1 MRAVLQSRL
10 MPADVQDNSTRIP
23 ARQIT
28 IFLLFAAVVCI
39 ASVPWLSPT
48 YLLPLPALSS
58 YYPRTDLRLLNPPLA
73 LLSVALTLRPKSEA
87 PIFVGLY
94 ALAVLGVAEATSDL
108 SFALVRVPIEIA
120 QTLVQV
126 AILNRMLNGRWCD
139 PKWMS
144 LYAVSIVALTAVGAI
159 LTVAIA
165 DAASFPHTVYVRQLG
180 GEMGLGWRVMWL
192 CNACSYL
199 SIAGS
204 VATLLRAKPWVRA
217 AFQDRADRRDWIG
230 MTGCLLIASLVCYP
244 LFNPHLMSIP
254 PDVELARRTV
264 PTVFVLAMAARFRTK
279 GAAVALLIY
288 APIALYS
295 IGGPT
300 AGSVWTWPPALAT
313 PTLGG
318 VLTTTIA
325 SIVVAAIAG
334 QLRRALALAVEANEV
349 KSRFIGLM
357 SHELRTPLNA
367 ILGFSELMRMQSLR
381 EFGEAVAAVDN
392 IHASGQRLLAMIEAV
407 LSHAERHDGIFALHK
422 QPLRLQQAVVAATMR
437 LNEQF
442 PEHGCSIDIDVPD
455 DLLIEADARALRQ
468 ILQVII
474 GYPLRFCSRG
484 SEISI
489 YAGHEGTDTI
499 IDIYSST
506 AGAPVPDE
514 IDKVEFQ
521 LVNALALAHG
531 ARLSFKTTGNSG
543 RTARLRFF
551 ATRAA

>member
-1 MRAVLQSRL
+1 MKAVLQSRL
-10 MPADVQDNSTRIP
+10 MPADVQDNFTRIP
-23 ARQIT
+23 ARQIA
-28 IFLLFAAVVCI
+28 IFVLFAALVCI
-39 ASVPWLSPT
+39 VSVPWLSPT
-48 YLLPLPALSS
+48 YLLPLPPLSS
-58 YYPRTDLRLLNPPLA
+58 AYPRTELRLLNPGLA
-73 LLSVALTLRPKSEA
+73 FLSVALALRPKSEA
-87 PIFVGLY
+87 PVYIGLY
-94 ALAVLGVAEATSDL
+94 AAAVLAIDGVYRDL
-108 SFALVRVPIEIA
+108 DFSVIRVSIEIVE
-120 QTLVQV
+120 TVTQV
-126 AILNRMLNGRWCD
+126 AILKRMLHGRWCD

-144 LYAVSIVALTAVGAI
+144 LYAVAIVALAAIGAI
-159 LTVAIA
+159 LTVVFA
-165 DAASFPHTVYVRQLG
+165 DAASLQPSEYVRQLG
-180 GEMGLGWRVMWL
+180 GNVGLGWRVMWL

-204 VATLLRAKPWVRA
+204 IATLLRAKPWVRA
-217 AFQDRADRRDWIG
+217 AFQDPSDRRDWIG
-230 MTGCLLIASLVCYP
+230 MAGCLLLASLICFP
-244 LFNPHLMSIP
+244 LFNPHLMTIP
-254 PDVELARRTV
+254 QDVELARRTV
-264 PTVFVLAMAARFRTK
+264 PTVFVLAMAARFRTR

-288 APIALYS
+288 TPIALYS
-295 IGGPT
+295 IGGPV
-300 AGSVWTWPPALAT
+300 APAVWTWPPALAT
-313 PTLGG
+313 PTLGL

-349 KSRFIGLM
+349 KSRFIAVM

-407 LSHAERHDGIFALHK
+407 LTHAERHDGIFALHK
-422 QPLRLQQAVVAATMR
+422 QPLRLQQAVVAATAR

-442 PEHGCSIDIDVPD
+442 PDHGCSIDIDVPD
-455 DLLIEADARALRQ
+455 DLLIDADARALRQ

-474 GYPLRFCSRG
+474 GYPLRFCAPG

-489 YAGHEGTDTI
+489 CAGHEATDTI
-499 IDIYSST
+499 VDIYSST

-531 ARLSFKTTGNSG
+531 ARLSFKTTGSSG

>member
-1 MRAVLQSRL
+1 
-10 MPADVQDNSTRIP
+10 MPADVQDNLTRIP
-23 ARQIT
+23 ARQIG

-39 ASVPWLSPT
+39 VSVPWLSPT
-48 YLLPLPALSS
+48 YPLPLPALSP
-58 YYPRTDLRLLNPPLA
+58 YYPRTDLQLLNPGLA

-87 PIFVGLY
+87 PIFVALY
-94 ALAVLGVAEATSDL
+94 ALAALAVADVSSDL
-108 SFALVRVPIEIA
+108 SFALIRVPIEIG
-120 QTLVQV
+120 QTLAQV
-126 AILNRMLNGRWCD
+126 AILKRMLHGRWCD

-144 LYAVSIVALTAVGAI
+144 LYAVAVVALTAAGAI

-165 DAASFPHTVYVRQLG
+165 DASSFPPEVYSRELG
-180 GEMGLGWRVMWL
+180 GDMGLGWRIMSL

-199 SIAGS
+199 AIAGS
-204 VATLLRAKPWVRA
+204 IATLLRAKPWVRS
-217 AFQDRADRRDWIG
+217 AFQDHSDRRDWIG
-230 MTGCLLIASLVCYP
+230 MTGCLLLASLVCFP

-264 PTVFVLAMAARFRTK
+264 PMVFVLAMAARFRTK
-279 GAAVALLIY
+279 GAAVALLIF
-288 APIALYS
+288 APIALFS

-300 AGSVWTWPPALAT
+300 AGTVWTWPPALAT

-318 VLTTTIA
+318 VLTVTIA

-334 QLRRALALAVEANEV
+334 QVRRALALAVEANEV
-349 KSRFIGLM
+349 KSRFIALM
-357 SHELRTPLNA
+357 SHALRTPLNA

-392 IHASGQRLLAMIEAV
+392 IHASGQRLLAMIDAI
-407 LSHAERHDGIFALHK
+407 LSHAERHDGIFALQK
-422 QPLRLQQAVVAATMR
+422 QPLRLQQAVVAATAR

-442 PEHGCSIDIDVPD
+442 PDHGCTIDIDVPD

-474 GYPLRFCSRG
+474 GYPLRFCG
-484 SEISI
+484 PKSEVSI
-489 YAGHEGTDTI
+489 VAGHDGTDTVV
-499 IDIYSST
+499 DIYSSN
-506 AGAPVPDE
+506 AGAPVPDD

-531 ARLSFKTTGNSG
+531 ARLSFKTTGSSG

>member
-1 MRAVLQSRL
+1 
-10 MPADVQDNSTRIP
+10 MPVDVQDGLTRIP
-23 ARQIT
+23 ARQIG
-28 IFLLFAAVVCI
+28 IFLLFAATVCI
-39 ASVPWLSPT
+39 ASLPWLSPT
-48 YLLPLPALSS
+48 YLLPMPALSLT
-58 YYPRTDLRLLNPPLA
+58 YPSTDLRLLNPALA
-73 LLSVALTLRPKSEA
+73 LLSVALMLRPKTQA
-87 PIFVGLY
+87 PVFIGLY
-94 ALAVLGVAEATSDL
+94 AAAVLAVDGVSRDL
-108 SFALVRVPIEIA
+108 NFSIIRISIEIV
-120 QTLVQV
+120 QTIAQV
-126 AILNRMLNGRWCD
+126 AILKRMLNGRWCD

-144 LYAVSIVALTAVGAI
+144 LYAVAIVALTAVGAI

-165 DAASFPHTVYVRQLG
+165 DAASFAPSVYVRQLG
-180 GEMGLGWRVMWL
+180 GNIGLGWRIIWL
-192 CNACSYL
+192 SNACSYL
-199 SIAGS
+199 SLAGS

-217 AFQDRADRRDWIG
+217 AFQDRSDRRDWIG
-230 MTGCLLIASLVCYP
+230 MTGSLLVASLVCYP

-300 AGSVWTWPPALAT
+300 AGTIWTWPPALAT

-318 VLTTTIA
+318 VLTVTIA

-334 QLRRALALAVEANEV
+334 QLRRALAHAVEANEV
-349 KSRFIGLM
+349 KSRFIALM

-381 EFGEAVAAVDN
+381 EFGDAVSAVDN

-422 QPLRLQQAVVAATMR
+422 QPLRLQQSVVAATVR

-442 PEHGCSIDIDVPD
+442 PEHGCSIDVDVPE
-455 DLLIEADARALRQ
+455 DLLIDADARALRQ

-474 GYPLRFCSRG
+474 GYPLRFSSPG

-489 YAGHEGTDTI
+489 YAGHDGTDTI
-499 IDIYSST
+499 VDIYSSA

>member
-1 MRAVLQSRL
+1 
-10 MPADVQDNSTRIP
+10 MPADVQDNFSRIP
-23 ARQIT
+23 VRQIA

-39 ASVPWLSPT
+39 VSVPWLSPT
-48 YLLPLPALSS
+48 YLLPLPPLSS
-58 YYPRTDLRLLNPPLA
+58 AYPRTELRLLNPGLA
-73 LLSVALTLRPKSEA
+73 FLSVALTLRPKSEA
-87 PIFVGLY
+87 PVYIGLY
-94 ALAVLGVAEATSDL
+94 AMAVLAVDGVYRDL
-108 SFALVRVPIEIA
+108 DFSIIRVSIEIVE
-120 QTLVQV
+120 TITQV
-126 AILNRMLNGRWCD
+126 AILKRMLDGRWCD

-144 LYAVSIVALTAVGAI
+144 LYAIAVVALSAIGAI
-159 LTVAIA
+159 LTVVFAN
-165 DAASFPHTVYVRQLG
+165 AASLQPAEYVRQLG
-180 GEMGLGWRVMWL
+180 GNVGLGWRLMWL
-192 CNACSYL
+192 CDACSYL

-217 AFQDRADRRDWIG
+217 AFQDPSARRDWIG
-230 MTGCLLIASLVCYP
+230 MVGCLLVASLICFP
-244 LFNPHLMSIP
+244 LFNPHLMTIP

-279 GAAVALLIY
+279 GAAVALLVY

-313 PTLGG
+313 PTLGL

-349 KSRFIGLM
+349 KSRFIAVM

-407 LSHAERHDGIFALHK
+407 LTHAERHDGIFALHK
-422 QPLRLQQAVVAATMR
+422 QPLRLQQAVVAATAR

-442 PEHGCSIDIDVPD
+442 PDHGCSIDIDVPD
-455 DLLIEADARALRQ
+455 DLLIDADARALRQ

-474 GYPLRFCSRG
+474 GYPLRFCAPG

-489 YAGHEGTDTI
+489 CAGHEGTDTI
-499 IDIYSST
+499 VDIYSSA

-531 ARLSFKTTGNSG
+531 ARLSFKTTGSSG